1 MRISHIFPRLRI
13 GTKLGISVGIGITLV
28 AGLITYE
35 HLTSNFIERLTA
47 TADRQQA
54 IVIESINTE
63 VMLQRVQVAGRDLR
77 MARTPTEIERLLGQL
92 QLIAANGRTRL
103 STLEAQS
110 TDQSDRGRF
119 KELQKLFPAYVAA
132 LGEIGKKQG
141 EILAL
146 FGKLDQVE
154 SKWARNVNVVVNS
167 VPFTNLRNYKD
178 IEAFINEA
186 ASSFKDARTAA
197 WRYFLLYEAS
207 QVRWIATS
215 TDQAIQQLNF
225 GRRTAAE
232 KAVEEGIDTL
242 RAIVPEYTAALKAIT
257 DAVDAQTAIQN
268 DRANP
273 AEIESHKLLGQAI
286 ATANAASDAAT
297 SQATDAVSRAGRI
310 RIAIGVIVAMVL
322 MGSAAF
328 ASLEIGRPIRRIG
341 EVLMELANGNKLVV
355 IPYASRGD
363 EVGDTARAAKTFK
376 DNLVRMERLEAQ
388 QKAVEERATAERKST
403 MHMLANEFEGAVGGI
418 VGAVFAASTQL
429 ENAANTLTTTAET
442 TEQLSGLVATA
453 SNEASTNVRSVASAA
468 DELSASVSEV
478 GRQVQESSQIARD
491 AVAQA
496 AKTDQRV
503 NELFQVSQR
512 IGDVVKVITA
522 IAAQTNLLALNA
534 TIEAARA
541 GASGKGFAVVAQE
554 VKALASQTAKATD
567 DIGAQIAG
575 MQAATLDSVA
585 AIKEIG
591 GTIDRVSQIAAA
603 MAAAVEEQGAAI
615 QEIARNVQEAA
626 NGTSQ
631 VASNISDVNRGTA
644 ATGSASAQ
652 VLASAR
658 SLSSDSNRLQVEV
671 RKFVELVRTA

>member
-1 MRISHIFPRLRI
+1 MRISHFFPRLRI

-35 HLTSNFIERLTA
+35 HLTSNSIERLTA

-92 QLIAANGRTRL
+92 QQIAANGRTRL

-110 TDQSDRGRF
+110 TDQSDRDRF
-119 KELQKLFPAYVAA
+119 KELQKLFPTYVAA
-132 LGEIGKKQG
+132 LGEIGKKQS

-154 SKWARNVNVVVNS
+154 SKWARSVNVVVNS

-207 QVRWIATS
+207 QVRWITTATE
-215 TDQAIQQLNF
+215 QAIQQLNF
-225 GRRTAAE
+225 GRRAAGE
-232 KAVEEGIDTL
+232 KAVEDGIDTL

-257 DAVDAQTAIQN
+257 DAIDAQTAIQN

-273 AEIESHKLLGQAI
+273 AEIGSHRLLGQAI

-297 SQATDAVSRAGRI
+297 SQATAAVSRAGRI
-310 RIAIGVIVAMVL
+310 RIAIGVIVAVVL

-388 QKAVEERATAERKST
+388 QKAVEERATAERKTT

-418 VGAVFAASTQL
+418 VGTVFAASTQL
-429 ENAANTLTTTAET
+429 ENAANTLTKTAET

-491 AVAQA
+491 AVVQA
-496 AKTDQRV
+496 AKTDERI

-575 MQAATLDSVA
+575 MQAATLNSVA

-603 MAAAVEEQGAAI
+603 MAAAVDEQGAAI
-615 QEIARNVQEAA
+615 REIARNVQEAA

>member
-1 MRISHIFPRLRI
+1 MFFRDFQI

-110 TDQSDRGRF
+110 TDQSDRDRF

-225 GRRTAAE
+225 GRRTSAE

-442 TEQLSGLVATA
+442 TEQLSGLVAAA
-453 SNEASTNVRSVASAA
+453 SNEASANVRSVASAA
-468 DELSASVSEV
+468 DELTASV
-478 GRQVQESSQIARD
+478 
-491 AVAQA
+491 
-496 AKTDQRV
+496 
-503 NELFQVSQR
+503 
-512 IGDVVKVITA
+512 
-522 IAAQTNLLALNA
+522 
-534 TIEAARA
+534 
-541 GASGKGFAVVAQE
+541 
-554 VKALASQTAKATD
+554 
-567 DIGAQIAG
+567 
-575 MQAATLDSVA
+575 
-585 AIKEIG
+585 
-591 GTIDRVSQIAAA
+591 
-603 MAAAVEEQGAAI
+603 
-615 QEIARNVQEAA
+615 
-626 NGTSQ
+626 
-631 VASNISDVNRGTA
+631 
-644 ATGSASAQ
+644 
-652 VLASAR
+652 
-658 SLSSDSNRLQVEV
+658 
-671 RKFVELVRTA
+671 

>member
-1 MRISHIFPRLRI
+1 MARVP
-13 GTKLGISVGIGITLV
+13 
-28 AGLITYE
+28 
-35 HLTSNFIERLTA
+35 
-47 TADRQQA
+47 
-54 IVIESINTE
+54 TE
-63 VMLQRVQVAGRDLR
+63 V
-77 MARTPTEIERLLGQL
+77 ERLLGQL
-92 QLIAANGRTRL
+92 QQIAANGRTRL

-110 TDQSDRGRF
+110 TDQSDRDRF

-132 LGEIGKKQG
+132 LGEIGKKQS

-154 SKWARNVNVVVNS
+154 SKWARSVNVVVNS

-225 GRRTAAE
+225 GRRASAE

-273 AEIESHKLLGQAI
+273 AEIGSHKLLGQAI

-341 EVLMELANGNKLVV
+341 EVLMELANGNKSVV

-554 VKALASQTAKATD
+554 VKALAAQTAKATD

-575 MQAATLDSVA
+575 MQAATLNSVA

-615 QEIARNVQEAA
+615 REIARNVQEAA

-631 VASNISDVNRGTA
+631 VATNISDVNRGTA

>member
-13 GTKLGISVGIGITLV
+13 GTKLGISVGIGIALV

-35 HLTSNFIERLTA
+35 HLTSNSIERLTA

-77 MARTPTEIERLLGQL
+77 MARVPTEVERLLGQL
-92 QLIAANGRTRL
+92 QQIAANGRTRL
-103 STLEAQS
+103 STLEARS
-110 TDQSDRGRF
+110 TDQSDRARF
-119 KELQKLFPAYVAA
+119 TELQKLFPAYVIA
-132 LGEIGKKQG
+132 LAEIGTKQS

-197 WRYFLLYEAS
+197 WRYFLLKEAS
-207 QVRWIATS
+207 QVRWISTA
-215 TDQAIQQLNF
+215 TDQAIQQLGF
-225 GRRTAAE
+225 GRRAAAE
-232 KAVEEGIDTL
+232 KAVEEGIDSL
-242 RAIVPEYTAALKAIT
+242 RVIVPEYIAVLKAIT
-257 DAVDAQTAIQN
+257 DAIDAQSAIQN
-268 DRANP
+268 DRVNP
-273 AEIESHKLLGQAI
+273 AEIGSQKLLGEAI
-286 ATANAASDAAT
+286 ATANAASAAAT
-297 SQATDAVSRAGRI
+297 SQATAAVSRAGRI
-310 RIAIGVIVAMVL
+310 RIAIGAIVVVVL

-341 EVLMELANGNKLVV
+341 EVLMELANGNKSVV

-388 QKAVEERATAERKST
+388 QKAVEERAAAERKST
-403 MHMLANEFEGAVGGI
+403 MHMLASEFEGAVGGI
-418 VGAVFAASTQL
+418 VGTVFAASTQL
-429 ENAANTLTTTAET
+429 ENAANTLTNTAET
-442 TEQLSGLVATA
+442 TEQLSSLVATA

-496 AKTDQRV
+496 AKTDERI

-603 MAAAVEEQGAAI
+603 MATAVEEQGAAI
-615 QEIARNVQEAA
+615 REIARNVQEAA

-631 VASNISDVNRGTA
+631 VAANISDVNRGTA

-671 RKFVELVRTA
+671 QKFVELVRTA

>member
-1 MRISHIFPRLRI
+1 MRISHVFPRLRI
-13 GTKLGISVGIGITLV
+13 GTKLGISVGIGIALV

-35 HLTSNFIERLTA
+35 HLTSNSIERLTA

-77 MARTPTEIERLLGQL
+77 MARVPTEVERLLGQL
-92 QLIAANGRTRL
+92 QQIAANGRTRL

-110 TDQSDRGRF
+110 TDQSDRDRF

-132 LGEIGKKQG
+132 LGEIGKKQS

-154 SKWARNVNVVVNS
+154 SKWARSVNVVVNS

-207 QVRWIATS
+207 QVRWITTS
-215 TDQAIQQLNF
+215 TEQAIQQLNF
-225 GRRTAAE
+225 GRRAAAE
-232 KAVEEGIDTL
+232 KAVEDGIDTL

-257 DAVDAQTAIQN
+257 DAIDAQTAIQN

-273 AEIESHKLLGQAI
+273 AEIGSHRLLGQAI

-297 SQATDAVSRAGRI
+297 SQATAAVSRAGRI
-310 RIAIGVIVAMVL
+310 RIAIGVIVAVVL

-388 QKAVEERATAERKST
+388 QKAVEERAAAERKST

-429 ENAANTLTTTAET
+429 ENAANTLTKTAET
-442 TEQLSGLVATA
+442 TEQLSSLVATA

-615 QEIARNVQEAA
+615 REIARNVQEAA

-631 VASNISDVNRGTA
+631 VAANISDVNRGTA

-671 RKFVELVRTA
+671 QKFVELVRTA

>member
-1 MRISHIFPRLRI
+1 MRISNSIPRLRI
-13 GTKLGISVGIGITLV
+13 GTKLGICIGIGVALV
-28 AGLITYE
+28 AGLIIHE
-35 HLTSNFIERLTA
+35 HNTSDSIERLTA

-63 VMLQRVQVAGRDLR
+63 VMVQRVQVVGRDIR
-77 MARTPTEIERLLGQL
+77 MARMPADVEKLLGDLRQ
-92 QLIAANGRTRL
+92 IATNGRARL
-103 STLEAQS
+103 SSIEARS
-110 TDQSDRGRF
+110 IDQANRDRF
-119 KELQKLFPAYVAA
+119 QALQKLFPEYVAA
-132 LGEIGKKQG
+132 LGEIGKKQI
-141 EILAL
+141 EILSL

-154 SKWARNVNVVVNS
+154 SKWARSVNVVVNS
-167 VPFTNLRNYKD
+167 VAFTNLRNYKD

-197 WRYFLLYEAS
+197 WRYFLLNEPS
-207 QVRWIATS
+207 QIRWMATS
-215 TDQAIQQLNF
+215 TDQAIQQLNY
-225 GRRTAAE
+225 GRRSSADKT
-232 KAVEEGIDTL
+232 VEASIDTL
-242 RAIVPEYTAALKAIT
+242 VAIVPEYTASLKAIT
-257 DAVDAQTAIQN
+257 DTIDAQNAIQSA
-268 DRANP
+268 RAAP
-273 AEIESHKLLGQAI
+273 AERASEKLLSQAI
-286 ATANAASDAAT
+286 ETANAASDEATVQAAAAVT
-297 SQATDAVSRAGRI
+297 SAGHI
-310 RIAIGVIVAMVL
+310 RIAIGMIVTLVL
-322 MGSAAF
+322 LGSAAF

-341 EVLMELANGNKLVV
+341 EVLMELANGNKAVV
-355 IPYASRGD
+355 IPYAERGD

-376 DNLVRMERLEAQ
+376 DNLVRMERLEAE
-388 QKAVEERATAERKST
+388 QKAVEERASAERRST
-403 MHMLANEFEGAVGGI
+403 MHMLANEFEGTVGGI
-418 VGAVFAASTQL
+418 VGTVFSASAGL
-429 ENAANTLTTTAET
+429 EDAANMLTKTAET

-491 AVAQA
+491 AVLQA
-496 AKTDQRV
+496 AKTDQRI

-554 VKALASQTAKATD
+554 VKALAAQTAKATD
-567 DIGAQIAG
+567 DIGSQIAG

-591 GTIDRVSQIAAA
+591 GTIDRVAGIAAT

-615 QEIARNVQEAA
+615 REIARNVQEAA
-626 NGTSQ
+626 NGTIQ
-631 VASNISDVNRGTA
+631 VATNITDVNRGAA

-658 SLSSDSNRLQVEV
+658 SLSGDSNRLKIEV
-671 RKFVELVRTA
+671 QKFVELVRTA

>member
-1 MRISHIFPRLRI
+1 MRISHVFPRLRI
-13 GTKLGISVGIGITLV
+13 GTKLGISVGIGIALV

-35 HLTSNFIERLTA
+35 HLTSNSIERLTA

-77 MARTPTEIERLLGQL
+77 MARVPTEIERLLGQL
-92 QLIAANGRTRL
+92 QQIAANGRTRL
-103 STLEAQS
+103 STLEARS
-110 TDQSDRGRF
+110 TDQSDRDRF
-119 KELQKLFPAYVAA
+119 TELQKLFPAYVIA
-132 LGEIGKKQG
+132 LAEIGTKQI

-154 SKWARNVNVVVNS
+154 SKWARSVNVVVNS

-197 WRYFLLYEAS
+197 WRYFLLNEGS
-207 QVRWIATS
+207 QVRWISTATE
-215 TDQAIQQLNF
+215 QAIQQLSF
-225 GRRTAAE
+225 GRRAAAE

-242 RAIVPEYTAALKAIT
+242 RAIVPEYIAALKAIT
-257 DAVDAQTAIQN
+257 NAIDAQTAIQN

-273 AEIESHKLLGQAI
+273 AEIGSQKLLGQAI
-286 ATANAASDAAT
+286 ATANAASAAAT

-310 RIAIGVIVAMVL
+310 RIAIGVIVAVVL

-341 EVLMELANGNKLVV
+341 EVLMELANGNKSVV

-388 QKAVEERATAERKST
+388 QKAAEERATAERKST
-403 MHMLANEFEGAVGGI
+403 MHMLAKEFEGAVGGI
-418 VGAVFAASTQL
+418 VGTVFAASAQL
-429 ENAANTLTTTAET
+429 ENAANTLTKTAET
-442 TEQLSGLVATA
+442 TEQLSSLVATA

-554 VKALASQTAKATD
+554 VKALAAQTAKATD

-615 QEIARNVQEAA
+615 REIARNVQEAA

-631 VASNISDVNRGTA
+631 VAANISDVNRGTA

-671 RKFVELVRTA
+671 QKFVELVRTA

>member
-1 MRISHIFPRLRI
+1 MRISNSIPRLRI
-13 GTKLGISVGIGITLV
+13 GTKLGICIGIGVALV
-28 AGLITYE
+28 AGLIIHE
-35 HLTSNFIERLTA
+35 HNTSDSIERLTA

-63 VMLQRVQVAGRDLR
+63 VMVQRVQVVGRDIR
-77 MARTPTEIERLLGQL
+77 MARIPADVEKLLGDLRQ
-92 QLIAANGRTRL
+92 IATNGRARL
-103 STLEAQS
+103 SSIEARS
-110 TDQSDRGRF
+110 IDQANRDRF
-119 KELQKLFPAYVAA
+119 QALQKLFPEYVAA
-132 LGEIGKKQG
+132 LGEIGKKQI
-141 EILAL
+141 EILSL

-154 SKWARNVNVVVNS
+154 SKWARSVNVVVNS
-167 VPFTNLRNYKD
+167 VAFTNLRNYKD

-197 WRYFLLYEAS
+197 WRYFLLNEPS
-207 QVRWIATS
+207 QIRWMATS
-215 TDQAIQQLNF
+215 TDQAIQQLNY
-225 GRRTAAE
+225 GRRSSADKT
-232 KAVEEGIDTL
+232 VEASIDTL
-242 RAIVPEYTAALKAIT
+242 VAIVPEYTASLKAIT
-257 DAVDAQTAIQN
+257 DTIDAQNAIQSA
-268 DRANP
+268 RAAP
-273 AEIESHKLLGQAI
+273 AERASEKLLSQAI
-286 ATANAASDAAT
+286 ETANAASDEATVQAAAAVT
-297 SQATDAVSRAGRI
+297 SAGHI
-310 RIAIGVIVAMVL
+310 RIAIGMIVTLVL
-322 MGSAAF
+322 LGSAAF

-341 EVLMELANGNKLVV
+341 EVLMELANGNKAVV
-355 IPYASRGD
+355 IPYAERGD

-376 DNLVRMERLEAQ
+376 DNLVRMERLEAE
-388 QKAVEERATAERKST
+388 QKAVEERASAERRST
-403 MHMLANEFEGAVGGI
+403 MHMLANEFEGTVGGI
-418 VGAVFAASTQL
+418 VGTVFSASAGL
-429 ENAANTLTTTAET
+429 EDAANMLTKTAET

-491 AVAQA
+491 AVLQA
-496 AKTDQRV
+496 AKTDQRI

-554 VKALASQTAKATD
+554 VKALAAQTAKATD
-567 DIGAQIAG
+567 DIGSQIAG

-591 GTIDRVSQIAAA
+591 GTIDRVAGIAAT

-615 QEIARNVQEAA
+615 REIARNVQEAA
-626 NGTSQ
+626 NGTIQ
-631 VASNISDVNRGTA
+631 VATNITDVNRGAA

-658 SLSSDSNRLQVEV
+658 SLSGDSNRLKIEV
-671 RKFVELVRTA
+671 QKFVELVRTA